1 VNDVRQENAVKK
13 QEKKQED
20 ALKRAQNLQK
30 YGYLAL
36 EDEEE
41 TKNIEEQKL
50 EVCKFKYVK
59 GKFT

>member
-1 VNDVRQENAVKK
+1 MNDVRQENAVKK